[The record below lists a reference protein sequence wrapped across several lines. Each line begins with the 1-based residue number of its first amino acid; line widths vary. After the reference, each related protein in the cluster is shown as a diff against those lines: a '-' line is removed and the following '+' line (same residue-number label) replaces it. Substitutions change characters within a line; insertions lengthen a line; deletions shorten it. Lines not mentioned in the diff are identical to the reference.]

1 MTIFEHYYFCIA
13 IWLSQLFPNVLITV
27 IHLDVLLM
35 NWFVIFPLF
44 STVIVIT
51 VSPLSCV
58 SCVPASCVL
67 IWFVSCPRF
76 LWWLVH
82 SCPAVFVSLSM
93 IILCIYSPVCS
104 VWFGLFNSLH
114 HGVPVCVS
122 LELCDLDQ
130 YKDKTS
136 PSRQNIQW
144 ETRRHVPSFSFD
156 TQAYLCVV
164 GLDIC

>member
-1 MTIFEHYYFCIA
+1 MWLIIDTFFAYEIESYKCLPRSKTISTKKMTIFEHYYFCIA

-27 IHLDVLLM
+27 LLM
-35 NWFVIFPLF
+35 KNLCLCFVIFPLF

-76 LWWLVH
+76 LWLLVN

-104 VWFGLFNSLH
+104 VWFGQLITPRCS
-114 HGVPVCVS
+114 C
-122 LELCDLDQ
+122 LCQ
-130 YKDKTS
+130 PWTVWFG
-136 PSRQNIQW
+136 PIQ
-144 ETRRHVPSFSFD
+144 R
-156 TQAYLCVV
+156 
-164 GLDIC
+164 